1 MSWWVSF
8 WAEPTPAVAEAT
20 ACGCS
25 VIFAQMW
32 YRMPLSEAAA
42 MQCEPHHALSDFR
55 GRQTKVFP
63 AVCMGC
69 MTRTPCMHDVR
80 GDNWCTTN
88 KHHTTTF
95 FFSFFSQNRK
105 RDIYALIKEIKS
117 PTWSAPSSGLTC
129 RDASCGDWSSSS
141 PPRTSWNCWEKPT
154 FTTPPY
160 GLTSCGDDCKF
171 HDHEHEPRRSSYL
184 FISLSATEIRKCCLF
199 ETAQGHFYRGQA
211 TIYCLH
217 LIPWF
222 YFTLLVGLMQ
232 RKIWLWCHCFY
243 GDKKNGQGQWG
254 CSVWCI
260 IIWHNTKKSLT
271 QGVIDR
277 SRKLTGCRTFFD
289 LNLLLGPWK
298 LRIT

>member
-1 MSWWVSF
+1 MLHV
-8 WAEPTPAVAEAT
+8 
-20 ACGCS
+20 
-25 VIFAQMW
+25 
-32 YRMPLSEAAA
+32 
-42 MQCEPHHALSDFR
+42 
-55 GRQTKVFP
+55 
-63 AVCMGC
+63 
-69 MTRTPCMHDVR
+69 
-80 GDNWCTTN
+80 
-88 KHHTTTF
+88 
-95 FFSFFSQNRK
+95 
-105 RDIYALIKEIKS
+105 EIE
-117 PTWSAPSSGLTC
+117 TC
-129 RDASCGDWSSSS
+129 RAHLARAETVGRSRHSR
-141 PPRTSWNCWEKPT
+141 PHPT
-154 FTTPPY
+154 VLHRVATIANSTTMSTNLIEAPK
-160 GLTSCGDDCKF
+160 GCVS
-171 HDHEHEPRRSSYL
+171 L

-222 YFTLLVGLMQ
+222 YFTLLVGLMH

-298 LRIT
+298 LRITQSSK